1 MLCIIYNFIRP
12 DNYRRITFQ
21 MTEDLE
27 SIRAQNKLFI
37 IEGEECILLYFIDSQ
52 LNEKLSGKIHR
63 LENIVDELN
72 KKYFRIYNRIETP
85 KPEEK

>member
-1 MLCIIYNFIRP
+1 MYII
-12 DNYRRITFQ
+12 
-21 MTEDLE
+21 L
-27 SIRAQNKLFI
+27 
-37 IEGEECILLYFIDSQ
+37 FIDSQ

-72 KKYFRIYNRIETP
+72 KKYLKIYNRIETP